1 LKANSEKAQPS
12 RSNYHIDGHR
22 GVGSELEKKRI
33 LVIDDDEVVRK
44 NFKAILEL
52 EGYDVDTAVT
62 GKEAL
67 EKSNA
72 NFYNLALID
81 IRLPDMDGTQLLTT
95 MRDTVPKMV
104 KIIVTG
110 YPSQENTKEALNK
123 GADAYVVK
131 PILNIQEFLNTL
143 KEHLKKQKETQQYSE
158 QKVAEYIESR
168 AKGEETKEK

>member
-1 LKANSEKAQPS
+1 M
-12 RSNYHIDGHR
+12 
-22 GVGSELEKKRI
+22 EKKRI

-52 EGYDVDTAVT
+52 EGYNVDTAAT

-81 IRLPDMDGTQLLTT
+81 IRLPDMEGTQLLTT
-95 MRDTVPKMV
+95 MRDTDPKMV
-104 KIIVTG
+104 KIVVTG
-110 YPSQENTKEALNK
+110 YPSQENAVEAVNN
-123 GADAYVVK
+123 GADGYVVK
-131 PILNIQEFLNTL
+131 PIMNTGEFLEKI
-143 KEHLKKQKETQQYSE
+143 KEHLKKQDEAQRYSE

-168 AKGEETKEK
+168 VKQEET